1 MSLTSLPSEVEAE
14 AVLGGPA
21 VTWGI
26 ILEGVTPGSSS
37 AEGNAEVREM
47 ICSSPGTPKIR
58 EFPEW
63 GGVNDL

>member
-21 VTWGI
+21 VPWGI

-37 AEGNAEVREM
+37 AEGNAEI